1 MTDYF
6 RVMIDPTCTSSQKLK
21 KHIDFKLKPEDAE
34 ERARRE
40 ALIMKFEQF
49 ELEHTFVASD
59 KPCWVAVQKKP
70 EQEVEGCRYVRLPNF
85 NVLSRWRRVFLY
97 PLLLKVRK
105 NEPEVK
111 KDLHTLAE
119 ELKATF
125 ARMNNAAG
133 DSEREVDDEF

>member
-1 MTDYF
+1 MDLSLT
-6 RVMIDPTCTSSQKLK
+6 TLK
-21 KHIDFKLKPEDAE
+21 K
-34 ERARRE
+34 
-40 ALIMKFEQF
+40 
-49 ELEHTFVASD
+49 ELNVKNLSRSLSSSSRSHPFVASD
-59 KPCWVAVQKKP
+59 NPCWVAVQKKP
-70 EQEVEGCRYVRLPNF
+70 EHKVEGCRYVRLPNF

-133 DSEREVDDEF
+133 ESESRSR